1 MDYFVYF
8 IVKNMESTFN
18 FDMLFRSELNFLE
31 FRRFIQEKDN
41 EQLRLIYILNHIC
54 SNGERKTVKNNR
66 YKQRINY

>member
-54 SNGERKTVKNNR
+54 SNRERKTVNKIDVNR
-66 YKQRINY
+66 E